1 MEWWQAILLGIVQ
14 GLTEFLP
21 VSSSGHLMIFK
32 ELLGVDAEGFLDFTV
47 TVHLATVL
55 ATLVVFWGA
64 IWQLL
69 KGLFKFKYND
79 ETDYICKILV
89 SLIPVMIV
97 GFFFK
102 DQVDALFSGS
112 LKQVAVGL
120 CITAALLVLSDQIG
134 KRIRAPK
141 AKDTRN
147 GISYGQ
153 AALVGVAQAFAV
165 VPGVSRSGSTIAT
178 GLLSGVKRD
187 VMAQFS
193 FLMVL
198 IPIIG
203 EQSLDLLK
211 VATGHEAFGGT
222 VGATALM
229 LGFAAAFVAGF
240 FAKEYPIERRSPA
253 QMFPLLLPKV
263 PGCGIAFPEA
273 SGLGDTLRSAV
284 PLAGSIS
291 EPEAGFSGL
300 LGAPAVL
307 EFSSDQTN
315 TWGR

>member
-1 MEWWQAILLGIVQ
+1 MEWWQAFILGIVQ

-21 VSSSGHLMIFK
+21 VSSSGHLVIFK
-32 ELLGVDAEGFLDFTV
+32 ELLGVDGEGFLDFTV

-55 ATLVVFWGA
+55 ATIVVFWGA

-69 KGLFKFKYND
+69 KGFFQFKYND

-97 GFFFK
+97 GFCFK
-102 DQVDALFSGS
+102 DQVEALFSGS

-120 CITAALLVLSDQIG
+120 CVTAVLLLISDQVG

-153 AALVGVAQAFAV
+153 AFVTGIAQAVAV
-165 VPGVSRSGSTIAT
+165 IPGVSRSGATIST
-178 GLLSGVKRD
+178 GLLSGVKRE

-211 VATGHEAFGGT
+211 VAMGKEAFGAG
-222 VGATALM
+222 VGPVALI
-229 LGFAAAFVAGF
+229 LGFIAAF
-240 FAKEYPIERRSPA
+240 
-253 QMFPLLLPKV
+253 
-263 PGCGIAFPEA
+263 
-273 SGLGDTLRSAV
+273 
-284 PLAGSIS
+284 
-291 EPEAGFSGL
+291 FSGL
-300 LGAPAVL
+300 FACKVMIAIVRKAKLTWFALYCILVAVL
-307 EFSSDQTN
+307 IFILA
-315 TWGR
+315 

>member
-1 MEWWQAILLGIVQ
+1 MDWWQAILLGIVQ

-47 TVHLATVL
+47 TVHFATVL
-55 ATLVVFWGA
+55 ATIVVFWGA

-69 KGLFKFKYND
+69 KGFFQFKYND
-79 ETDYICKILV
+79 ETDYVCKILV

-120 CITAALLVLSDQIG
+120 CITAALLLLSDQIG
-134 KRIRAPK
+134 KRIRAPR

-147 GISYGQ
+147 GLSYAQ
-153 AALVGVAQAFAV
+153 AARVGVAQAFAV

-178 GLLSGVKRD
+178 GLLSGVKRE

-211 VATGHEAFGGT
+211 VALGKEAFGGS
-222 VGATALM
+222 VGALALV
-229 LGFAAAFVAGF
+229 LGFVAAF
-240 FAKEYPIERRSPA
+240 
-253 QMFPLLLPKV
+253 
-263 PGCGIAFPEA
+263 
-273 SGLGDTLRSAV
+273 
-284 PLAGSIS
+284 LAGVFACKVMVAIVRKAKLSWF
-291 EPEAGFSGL
+291 ALYCL
-300 LGAPAVL
+300 LVAVL
-307 EFSSDQTN
+307 IFVLA
-315 TWGR
+315 

>member
-21 VSSSGHLMIFK
+21 VSSSGHLVIFK
-32 ELLGVDAEGFLDFTV
+32 ELLGVDGEGFLDFTV
-47 TVHLATVL
+47 TVHFATVL
-55 ATLVVFWGA
+55 ATVVVFWNA
-64 IWQLL
+64 IWTLL
-69 KGLFKFKYND
+69 KGFFKFKYND
-79 ETDYICKILV
+79 ETDYVCKILV
-89 SLIPVMIV
+89 SLVPVMIV

-120 CITAALLVLSDQIG
+120 CVTAALLLVSDQVG
-134 KRIRAPK
+134 KRIKAPK

-153 AALVGVAQAFAV
+153 AALVGVAQAVAV
-165 VPGVSRSGSTIAT
+165 IPGVSRSGSTIAT

-211 VATGHEAFGGT
+211 VAMGKESFGGG
-222 VGATALM
+222 VGSLALV
-229 LGFAAAFVAGF
+229 LGFVAAFVAGL
-240 FAKEYPIERRSPA
+240 FACKVMIAIVRKAKLSWFAVYC
-253 QMFPLLLPKV
+253 LLV
-263 PGCGIAFPEA
+263 
-273 SGLGDTLRSAV
+273 
-284 PLAGSIS
+284 
-291 EPEAGFSGL
+291 
-300 LGAPAVL
+300 AVL
-307 EFSSDQTN
+307 IFVLA
-315 TWGR
+315 

>member
-1 MEWWQAILLGIVQ
+1 MEWWQAVLLGIVQ

-32 ELLGVDAEGFLDFTV
+32 ELLGVDGEGFLDFTV
-47 TVHLATVL
+47 TVHFATVL
-55 ATLVVFWGA
+55 ATIVVFWGA

-69 KGLFKFKYND
+69 KGFFQFKYND

-89 SLIPVMIV
+89 SLVPVMIV

-120 CITAALLVLSDQIG
+120 CITAALLILSDQIG
-134 KRIRAPK
+134 KRIRAPR

-178 GLLSGVKRD
+178 GLLSGVKRE

-211 VATGHEAFGGT
+211 VAVGKEVFGAG
-222 VGATALM
+222 VGPAALV
-229 LGFAAAFVAGF
+229 LGFAAAF
-240 FAKEYPIERRSPA
+240 
-253 QMFPLLLPKV
+253 
-263 PGCGIAFPEA
+263 
-273 SGLGDTLRSAV
+273 
-284 PLAGSIS
+284 LAGLFACKVMI
-291 EPEAGFSGL
+291 AIVRKARLTWFAAYCL
-300 LGAPAVL
+300 LVAILIFILA
-307 EFSSDQTN
+307 
-315 TWGR
+315 

>member
-32 ELLGVDAEGFLDFTV
+32 ELLGVDGEGFLDFTV
-47 TVHLATVL
+47 TVHFATVL

-69 KGLFKFKYND
+69 KGFFKFKYND
-79 ETDYICKILV
+79 ETDYVCKILV

-120 CITAALLVLSDQIG
+120 CVTAALLLLSDQIG

-211 VATGHEAFGGT
+211 VAMGKEVFGDG
-222 VGATALM
+222 VGALALV
-229 LGFAAAFVAGF
+229 LGFVAAFFAGL
-240 FAKEYPIERRSPA
+240 FACKVMIAIVRKAKLSWFAVYC
-253 QMFPLLLPKV
+253 LLV
-263 PGCGIAFPEA
+263 
-273 SGLGDTLRSAV
+273 
-284 PLAGSIS
+284 
-291 EPEAGFSGL
+291 
-300 LGAPAVL
+300 AVL
-307 EFSSDQTN
+307 IFVLA
-315 TWGR
+315 